1 MDQHQIIRQPFGI
14 TTFGSAVLRTDPD
27 VASVQFAI
35 TRTEQ
40 LPKQS
45 FQAVREA
52 SKNVTDYLQ
61 RVDFKKDTSS
71 SRLSLSQAWKLTGG
85 TQTFIGYKAKA
96 GFHVLLYDLEQLENL
111 LIGIVDAGANE
122 INDVNFQTS
131 RLKELRAQA
140 RRKAVEAAR
149 EKAENYC
156 QAAQVKLGKVIH
168 IEDVNPD
175 SLSGRF
181 EGHVMR
187 QVELDDSGTVQA
199 FNPGSITINAAV
211 LISFNIADNEE

>member
-1 MDQHQIIRQPFGI
+1 MDQHQVIRQPFGI
-14 TTFGSAVLRTDPD
+14 TTFGSTVIRVDPD

-45 FQAVREA
+45 FHAVREA
-52 SKNVTDYLQ
+52 SKRVTDYLQ
-61 RVDFKKDTSS
+61 QVDFKQDTSS

-85 TQTFIGYKAKA
+85 TQTFVGYKAKA
-96 GFHVLLYDLEQLENL
+96 GFHVLLYDLDQLENL

-175 SLSGRF
+175 GLSGR
-181 EGHVMR
+181 V
-187 QVELDDSGTVQA
+187 
-199 FNPGSITINAAV
+199 
-211 LISFNIADNEE
+211 